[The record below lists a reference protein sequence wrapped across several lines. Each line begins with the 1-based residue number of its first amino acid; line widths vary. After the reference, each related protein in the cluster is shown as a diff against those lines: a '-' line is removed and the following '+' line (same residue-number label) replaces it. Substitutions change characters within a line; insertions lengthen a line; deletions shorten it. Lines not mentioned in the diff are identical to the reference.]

1 MQKNTDDMK
10 EIEQTL
16 DSREVAEMV
25 EKEHRKL
32 LRDIRTYIEQLG
44 EAKIGLTDFFK
55 ESTYKTGQN
64 KELPCYLITKKG
76 CELIAHKLTGVKG
89 TIFTARYINRFH
101 EMEDFLSGQA
111 PAVAPVQPDQMQL
124 LLQNQEK
131 LEKELG
137 KMKADMHR
145 FRLDKGGP
153 VFSISY
159 NGRYPYKNM
168 ITSMLERVDDVRD
181 EVFLCQMYT
190 LFKKHIEKIR
200 V

>member
-1 MQKNTDDMK
+1 MK

-16 DSREVAEMV
+16 NSREVAEMV
-25 EKEHRKL
+25 EKEHNKL

-44 EAKIGLTDFFK
+44 EAKIGFTDFFK

-76 CELIAHKLTGVKG
+76 CELIAHKMTGIKG

-101 EMEDFLSGQA
+101 EMEDFLSVQA
-111 PAVAPVQPDQMQL
+111 TAVAPVPPDQMQIL
-124 LLQNQEK
+124 SQKQEK

-145 FRLDKGGP
+145 LRLDKGGP
-153 VFSISY
+153 HFRMTDWSAS
-159 NGRYPYKNM
+159 
-168 ITSMLERVDDVRD
+168 
-181 EVFLCQMYT
+181 
-190 LFKKHIEKIR
+190 
-200 V
+200 

>member
-25 EKEHRKL
+25 EKEHRNL
-32 LRDIRTYIEQLG
+32 LKDIRRYIEQLG
-44 EAKIGLTDFFK
+44 EVKIELTDFFK

-101 EMEDFLSGQA
+101 EMEDCLSGQA
-111 PAVAPVQPDQMQL
+111 PAVAPVQPDQMQM
-124 LLQNQEK
+124 LLQNQEELK
-131 LEKELG
+131 KELV
-137 KMKADMHR
+137 KMKADIYR
-145 FRLDKGGP
+145 YRLDKGGP
-153 VFSISY
+153 VFGVSY
-159 NGRYPYKNM
+159 NGRYPYKNI
-168 ITSMLERVDDVRD
+168 ITAMMERVDDVKD
-181 EVFLCQMYT
+181 EVFLRQMYT
-190 LFKKHIEKIR
+190 LFKRHMEKLTL
-200 V
+200 